1 VTIRFE
7 HVAALFTVAKRL
19 GSPVAD
25 LADTAKYGFVLRNNG
40 PFGLKKSAQTCI
52 MKVGQF

>member
-19 GSPVAD
+19 GSPAAD

-40 PFGLKKSAQTCI
+40 PFGLKKVL
-52 MKVGQF
+52 KLV

>member
-25 LADTAKYGFVLRNNG
+25 LADTAKCG
-40 PFGLKKSAQTCI
+40 FGLRKIAPFDLKKKCPY
-52 MKVGQF
+52 